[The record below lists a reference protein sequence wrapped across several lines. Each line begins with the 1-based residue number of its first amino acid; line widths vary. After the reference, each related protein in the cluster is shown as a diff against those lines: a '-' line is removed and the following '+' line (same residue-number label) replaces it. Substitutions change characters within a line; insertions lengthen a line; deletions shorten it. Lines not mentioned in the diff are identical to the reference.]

1 LKKLVMWM
9 RGKISYLNKKLK
21 YNNFVITIGY
31 GIMLYLL
38 YLSRTEEIGTGTYIF
53 MMVTFSIFYLSYY
66 LMFVLEKVMEFSKGE
81 KDYFHMVLEVVSII
95 VCIIVFFGMA
105 YQYIYSFDKNSFS
118 GFIGDSFLTKLISF
132 QYFSFISFTTI
143 GYGDILPV
151 SNLARIFA
159 IIEGI
164 FYFILIIFI
173 VSSIGI
179 LRDSLKNVV
188 VDEKDIE

>member
-1 LKKLVMWM
+1 MWM

>member
-9 RGKISYLNKKLK
+9 RGKISCLNKKLK

-66 LMFVLEKVMEFSKGE
+66 LMFVFEKVMEFSKGE
-81 KDYFHMVLEVVSII
+81 KDYFHMILEVVSII

-118 GFIGDSFLTKLISF
+118 GFIGDSFSTKLISF